1 MRPSGA
7 YYFFLGFADFIKTKI
22 SRFKEEKLAVTGDH
36 EIPLKILEF
45 ILNSIQKFKSGFLL
59 SSICFLNR
67 MGQNPNLAAFTSK
80 IKGFAY
86 QNGPKGEG
94 TP

>member
-1 MRPSGA
+1 MV
-7 YYFFLGFADFIKTKI
+7 FADFIKTKI

-45 ILNSIQKFKSGFLL
+45 ILNLIQKFKSGFLL

-67 MGQNPNLAAFTSK
+67 TGQNPNLAAFTSK

-94 TP
+94 TS